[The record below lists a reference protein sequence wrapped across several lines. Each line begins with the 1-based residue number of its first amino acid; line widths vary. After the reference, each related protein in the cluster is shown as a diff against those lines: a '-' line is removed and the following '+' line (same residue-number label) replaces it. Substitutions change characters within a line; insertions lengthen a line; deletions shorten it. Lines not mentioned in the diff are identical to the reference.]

1 MKNTLSAIAAIT
13 GGLLIAGSVAA
24 FAVSGSAT
32 LAKVDAAPTDTVDA
46 RPVSTYDVNTV
57 DDYSGEPI
65 ATYDDWVEPT
75 AAEIAAQEAE
85 SGESVEIWVAQQR
98 LTRDCMLD
106 QGFIYAWNLSSQ
118 RDEGRFDF
126 SNYRQS
132 LPTAERA
139 ALEHALWGDTMGQY
153 SWQTAGCSGLSVHLT
168 GMDGQS

>member
-1 MKNTLSAIAAIT
+1 MKNTLSAVAAIT

-24 FAVSGSAT
+24 FAVTGTAT
-32 LAKVDAAPTDTVDA
+32 LANVDAPPMDAVDA
-46 RPVSTYDVNTV
+46 RPASTYDVNTV

-75 AAEIAAQEAE
+75 AVEIAAQEAE
-85 SGESVEIWVAQQR
+85 WGESIEIWVAQQR

-126 SNYRQS
+126 SSYRQS
-132 LPTAERA
+132 LPAAERA
-139 ALEHALWGDTMGQY
+139 ALEYALWGDPTGQY
-153 SWQTAGCSGLSVHLT
+153 SWQTGGCMGLSVHLT